1 MELSAFRQRLLRGD
15 VHLANREKL
24 LGEYRY
30 FASIAPKSS
39 FSGIGEFIRGIGDKL
54 HSFTGGNTAIM
65 IILMVLAVP
74 IIIALFSMAMPVL
87 MIILLTSFMS
97 TSRQSPEYKNF
108 NYVSRIVDLMCKLF
122 DDKLSP
128 NFHYSWADI
137 IDEEKSYDDALVEAR
152 LVSPFHKKAYG
163 HTSTSLSYD
172 WDNVRDTDSFEFLGY
187 KIYYEWRDDDG
198 DTHEEVFFDGCIYKF
213 HTSFTLN
220 GTVNIMSTVTK
231 KGLMGGEKEVS
242 KFKYI
247 KDKEV
252 NVIDTENQ
260 YFAENFDTIATY
272 EEEAYRF
279 LTPAM
284 IETLL
289 RLRQDYYFCICIKG
303 NVMTVAIDKGGF
315 KSANPYTMSIMKPYF
330 APKDPEAEMNRKIND
345 CRNAILSI
353 YELKDL
359 LDPAGMYIV

>member
-39 FSGIGEFIRGIGDKL
+39 FSGIGDGIRGIAGKFNDL
-54 HSFTGGNTAIM
+54 TGGNTAIAVVLCVILIPLM
-65 IILMVLAVP
+65 IFLLSV
-74 IIIALFSMAMPVL
+74 ALPVM
-87 MIILLTSFMS
+87 MIILLVSVMGFS
-97 TSRQSPEYKNF
+97 KQSPEYKNF
-108 NYVSRIVDLMCKLF
+108 NYYDRIVNLMYKLF

-128 NFHYSWADI
+128 NFHYNSAEI
-137 IDEEKSYDDALVEAR
+137 INESKHYDDALVDAR
-152 LVSPFHKKAYG
+152 LVTPFHKKAYG
-163 HTSTSLSYD
+163 HTFTSMSYD
-172 WDNVRDTDSFEFLGY
+172 WDNVMSTDSFEFLGY
-187 KIYYEWRDDDG
+187 KIFYEWRDDDG
-198 DTHEEVFFDGCIYKF
+198 ETHEEVFFNGCIYKF
-213 HTSFTLN
+213 HTSFTIN

-231 KGLMGGEKEVS
+231 KGLLGGEREVS

-247 KDKEV
+247 KDKEI

-260 YFAENFDTIATY
+260 FFADSFDTIATY
-272 EEEAYRF
+272 ENEAFRF

-303 NVMTVAIDKGGF
+303 NVMTVAIDNGGY
-315 KSANPYTMSIMKPYF
+315 KSAVQSTMNNSKPF
-330 APKDPEAEMNRKIND
+330 FSPKDPEGEMNRKISD
-345 CRNAILSI
+345 CRNAMLSI

-359 LDPAGMYIV
+359 LDPAGMYIA

>member
-39 FSGIGEFIRGIGDKL
+39 LDGVTGTIRKVSNKL
-54 HSFTGGNTAIM
+54 MEITGGNTA
-65 IILMVLAVP
+65 L
-74 IIIALFSMAMPVL
+74 IIIGVVLMIPLILALFSVAMPVI
-87 MIILLTSFMS
+87 MILLIVSSMGRS
-97 TSRQSPEYKNF
+97 GQSPEYKNY
-108 NYVSRIVDLMCKLF
+108 NYCSRIVDLMCKLF

-163 HTSTSLSYD
+163 HTSTSMSYD

-187 KIYYEWRDDDG
+187 KIYYVWTDDDG

-231 KGLMGGEKEVS
+231 KGVLGGEKEVS

-330 APKDPEAEMNRKIND
+330 APKDPDAEMNRKIND

>member
-15 VHLANREKL
+15 IHLANREKL

-30 FASIAPKSS
+30 FASVAPQSS
-39 FSGIGEFIRGIGDKL
+39 FSGITAGIRKAAGKFNEI
-54 HSFTGGNTAIM
+54 TGGNTVVAVILVIIM
-65 IILMVLAVP
+65 IPLLLILFSVAMPLML
-74 IIIALFSMAMPVL
+74 IALLVA
-87 MIILLTSFMS
+87 FMGS
-97 TSRQSPEYKNF
+97 SRHNPEYKNF
-108 NYVSRIVDLMCKLF
+108 NYVVRIVELMYKLF
-122 DDKLSP
+122 DDKLSTT
-128 NFHYSWADI
+128 FHYNSAEI
-137 IDEEKSYDDALVEAR
+137 IDESKHYDDALVDAR
-152 LVSPFHKKAYG
+152 LVPPFHKKAYG
-163 HTSTSLSYD
+163 RTITSMSYD
-172 WDNVRDTDSFEFLGY
+172 WDNVMSTDSFEFLGY
-187 KIYYEWRDDDG
+187 KIYYEWRDDEG

-213 HTSFTLN
+213 HTSFTFN

-231 KGLMGGEKEVS
+231 KGILGGEKEVS

-247 KDKEV
+247 KDKEI

-260 YFAENFDTIATY
+260 YFAENFDAIATY
-272 EEEAYRF
+272 EDEAYRF

-303 NVMTVAIDKGGF
+303 NVMTVAIDRGGF
-315 KSANPYTMSIMKPYF
+315 KNADQYTMNSAKPFF

-345 CRNAILSI
+345 CRNAMLSI

-359 LDPAGMYIV
+359 LDPAGMYIA